1 MRSRLT
7 AAPFALL
14 LVSAPAFSQTPA
26 APPPTGPAPASAV
39 PAAPPPA
46 TAAAAPAT
54 EAPKSQTFGALD
66 AKLHTLRTGAG
77 LTAEEAAARSMQNSA
92 SVEAKRKSLE
102 AARASEDQAKTGYWP
117 RLTLS
122 ASYTRLSPLDPAAI
136 GSFGEGGL
144 VVTGDPTPQARPV
157 GMNEQLFAV
166 PASSFSFPVILDNYQ
181 LAARLSVPIS
191 DYVLRVSQSVDAAG
205 HGRKAAELDAAATK
219 LAVGR
224 DARVAYYRWIQA
236 QAAEF
241 IAAQSLEQAKGH
253 ETDANNAFQAGLV
266 SKADVLRTQAQVKNA
281 ELFVIRAKN
290 ARDMTELALA
300 VSMRDSGPRGY
311 AVGEDVF
318 AEAPQLAQLPPA
330 DAAYR
335 EALSK
340 RVELKVLRANES
352 ALREQA
358 RVARAA
364 NYPRLDA
371 QANALYA
378 NPNPRV
384 FPQEEKFQATWDVGV
399 VLSWTPTDIPQAQA
413 QTAQAEAR
421 AKELEASRAA
431 LSEALRLEVTQ
442 ALTSADE
449 ARHTI
454 QVSSHVLAAAEEGY
468 RVRRELFRAG
478 RATLVEVTD
487 AETELTRARI
497 DLVNAHVGARIALA
511 ELNHALGRDAA
522 ALK

>member
-14 LVSAPAFSQTPA
+14 LVTAPAFSQAPA
-26 APPPTGPAPASAV
+26 APPAQPGPAPV
-39 PAAPPPA
+39 APGTP
-46 TAAAAPAT
+46 AAAPAAPSAQT
-54 EAPKSQTFGALD
+54 APKSQAFGALD
-66 AKLHTLRTGAG
+66 EKLHAMRNGAG
-77 LTAEEAAARSMQNSA
+77 LTAEQAAARSMQNSA
-92 SVEAKRKSLE
+92 QLEAKARSID
-102 AARASEDQAKTGYWP
+102 AARANEDQAKSGYWP

-122 ASYTRLSPLDPAAI
+122 ASYTRLSPLDPPSL
-136 GSFGEGGL
+136 GSFGGGGGGL
-144 VVTGDPTPQARPV
+144 VVTQDPTPREIAP
-157 GMNEQLFAV
+157 GETLFAV
-166 PASSFSFPVILDNYQ
+166 PAPSFSFPVVLDNYQ

-191 DYVLRVSQSVDAAG
+191 DYVLRVSQSVGSASHA
-205 HGRKAAELDAAATK
+205 RRAAELDAAATK
-219 LAVGR
+219 LSVGR

-236 QAAEF
+236 QAAEL

-281 ELFVIRAKN
+281 ELFVIRTKN
-290 ARDMTELALA
+290 ARDMAELALA

-318 AEAPQLAQLPPA
+318 AEAPDLAQLPPA
-330 DAAYR
+330 EAAYR

-340 RVELKVLRANES
+340 RVELKVLSENQT

-384 FPQEEKFQATWDVGV
+384 FPQEEKFEATWDVGV
-399 VLSWTPTDIPQAQA
+399 VLSWTPTDIPGAQA
-413 QTAQAEAR
+413 QTASAEAR
-421 AKELEASRAA
+421 AKELEASRTA
-431 LSEALRLEVTQ
+431 LADALRLEVTQ

-449 ARHTI
+449 ARHAI

-511 ELNHALGRDAA
+511 ELRHALGRDAG

>member
-14 LVSAPAFSQTPA
+14 LVTARAFSQAPA
-26 APPPTGPAPASAV
+26 VPPAPPAPAPA
-39 PAAPPPA
+39 PAANPPEV
-46 TAAAAPAT
+46 AAQPL
-54 EAPKSQTFGALD
+54 PKSQAFGALD
-66 AKLHTLRTGAG
+66 AKLSAMRTGAG
-77 LTAEEAAARSMQNSA
+77 LTAEQAAARSMQNSA
-92 SVEAKRKSLE
+92 QVEAKQKSIE
-102 AARASEDQAKTGYWP
+102 AARASEDQAKAGYWP

-122 ASYTRLSPLDPAAI
+122 ASYTRLSPLDPPSL
-136 GSFGEGGL
+136 GSFGSGGL
-144 VVTGDPTPQARPV
+144 IVTGQPTPAPRPV
-157 GMNEQLFAV
+157 GMDEQLLAV
-166 PASSFSFPVILDNYQ
+166 PAPSFSFPVVLDNYQ

-191 DYVLRVSQSVDAAG
+191 DYVLRVSQSVGSASRA
-205 HGRKAAELDAAATK
+205 RRAAELDAAATK
-219 LAVGR
+219 LSVGR

-236 QAAEF
+236 QAAEL

-281 ELFVIRAKN
+281 ELFMIRSKN
-290 ARDMTELALA
+290 ARDMAELALA
-300 VSMRDSGPRGY
+300 VSMRDGGPRNY

-318 AEAPQLAQLPPA
+318 ADAPELAQLPPA
-330 DAAYR
+330 EAAYR
-335 EALSK
+335 EALTK
-340 RVELKVLRANES
+340 RIELKVLSENET
-352 ALREQA
+352 ALRQQA

-364 NYPRLDA
+364 NYPRLDG

-384 FPQEEKFQATWDVGV
+384 FPQEEKFEATWDVGV

-413 QTAQAEAR
+413 QTAAAEAR
-421 AKELEASRAA
+421 AKELQASRAA
-431 LSEALRLEVTQ
+431 LAEALRLEVTQ
-442 ALTSADE
+442 ALTSAHE
-449 ARHTI
+449 ARHAI
-454 QVSSHVLAAAEEGY
+454 QASSHVLAAAEEGY

-497 DLVNAHVGARIALA
+497 DLVNAHIGARIALA
-511 ELNHALGRDAA
+511 ELRHALGRDAV

>member
-1 MRSRLT
+1 MRLRPT

-14 LVSAPAFSQTPA
+14 LVTVPAFSQAPA
-26 APPPTGPAPASAV
+26 AP

-46 TAAAAPAT
+46 APAGQPAPAAPSAAPAD
-54 EAPKSQTFGALD
+54 ALPKSQAFGALD
-66 AKLHTLRTGAG
+66 AKLHAMRSGSG
-77 LTAEEAAARSMQNSA
+77 LTAEQAAARSMQNSA
-92 SVEAKRKSLE
+92 QVEAKLKSIE
-102 AARASEDQAKTGYWP
+102 AARAGQDQAKAGYWP

-122 ASYTRLSPLDPAAI
+122 ASYTRLSPLDPPSL
-136 GSFGEGGL
+136 GGFGEGGL
-144 VVTGDPTPQARPV
+144 VVSGDSTPRQTAPDEQFFVVPTP
-157 GMNEQLFAV
+157 
-166 PASSFSFPVILDNYQ
+166 SFSFPVVLDNYQ

-191 DYVLRVSQSVDAAG
+191 DYVLRVSQSVNSASHA
-205 HGRKAAELDAAATK
+205 RRAAELDAAATK
-219 LAVGR
+219 LSVGR

-236 QAAEF
+236 QAGEL

-281 ELFVIRAKN
+281 ELFVIRSKN
-290 ARDMTELALA
+290 ARDMAELALA
-300 VSMRDSGPRGY
+300 VSMRDTGPRGY

-318 AEAPQLAQLPPA
+318 AEPPQLSQLPPA

-340 RVELKVLRANES
+340 RVELKVLRENES

-358 RVARAA
+358 RVARAS

-384 FPQEEKFQATWDVGV
+384 FPQEEKFEATWDVGV

-413 QTAQAEAR
+413 QTATAEAR
-421 AKELEASRAA
+421 AKELEASRTA
-431 LSEALRLEVTQ
+431 LAEALRLEVTQ

-449 ARHTI
+449 ARHAI

-497 DLVNAHVGARIALA
+497 DLVNAHIGARIALA
-511 ELNHALGRDAA
+511 ELEHAIGRDAGT
-522 ALK
+522 LK